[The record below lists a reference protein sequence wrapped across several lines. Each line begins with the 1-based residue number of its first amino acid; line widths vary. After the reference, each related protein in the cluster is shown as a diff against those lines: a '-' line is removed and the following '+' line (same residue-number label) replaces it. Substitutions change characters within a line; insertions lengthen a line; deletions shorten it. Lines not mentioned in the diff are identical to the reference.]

1 VKLEIENTW
10 ETAMS
15 SRPALSI
22 VDHDQSARE
31 GIAPRAL
38 ATRVSG
44 HSVLTAAAALARF
57 HLEPGFEGRPDL
69 RSVDTD
75 EPLFRKRANPADQ
88 ALSEISFGPFRL
100 LPAQFLLLEGDKSV
114 SLGSRALEILVAL
127 LERPGGLVTK
137 QELMDRVWP
146 NVFVEPANLTVHIS
160 ALRRALRDGRD
171 GNRFIINIPG
181 RGYRFVASIQVS
193 MRQS

>member
-1 VKLEIENTW
+1 
-10 ETAMS
+10 MS
-15 SRPALSI
+15 SVPALSI

-31 GIAPRAL
+31 RIAPRAL
-38 ATRVSG
+38 AARVSG
-44 HSVLTAAAALARF
+44 RSVFTTAAALARF
-57 HLEPGFEGRPDL
+57 HPEPGFEGRRDP
-69 RSVDTD
+69 RSADMD
-75 EPLFRKRANPADQ
+75 EPLFRERANPADQ
-88 ALSEISFGPFRL
+88 AFCEIAFGPFRL

-146 NVFVEPANLTVHIS
+146 DVFVEPADLTVHIF

-181 RGYRFVASIQVS
+181 RGYRFVASIQLS
-193 MRQS
+193 MHQS